1 MPVDAEPLRQHLV
14 ERKIATMSELKST
27 LGTEVDM
34 TVFRRLRG
42 LEYRVSYSHRG
53 KYYTLDEV
61 AEFDDLGLWCFRSVW
76 FSRQG
81 TLLNTCEVLVEEAE
95 AGYATDELEDVLH
108 VGVKDP
114 LRKLARDGRILR
126 EKIDGRF
133 VHFAADS
140 AVRSAQQRARHVWE
154 AQPQN
159 LPFGAG
165 PRVVPDELKAAIVLF
180 FSLLDERQRRLYA
193 GLESMKLGHGGDR
206 RVAELLGLDSS
217 TVARG
222 RTQLLAQDVER
233 ERVRRSGGG
242 RPPAEK
248 KHRK

>member
-1 MPVDAEPLRQHLV
+1 MDAEAVRQLLV
-14 ERKIATMSELKST
+14 ECNIATMPQLKSV

-34 TVFRRLRG
+34 TVFRRLRE
-42 LEYRVSYSHRG
+42 LAYHSSYSHRG
-53 KYYTLDEV
+53 KYYTLDAV

-76 FSRQG
+76 FSRHG
-81 TLLNTCEVLVEEAE
+81 TLVKTCEVLVQEAE
-95 AGYATDELEDVLH
+95 AGYATDELENVLH

-114 LRKLARDGRILR
+114 LRKLALDGRIFR

-140 AVRSAQQRARHVWE
+140 FVRSKQLRARHVWE
-154 AQPQN
+154 AQPQD

-165 PRVVPDELKAAIVLF
+165 LRVVPDELRAAIVLF

-206 RVAELLGLDSS
+206 RIAELLGLDAG

-242 RPPAEK
+242 RPPTEK
-248 KHRK
+248 KRRT

>member
-1 MPVDAEPLRQHLV
+1 MDAEAVRQLLV
-14 ERKIATMSELKST
+14 ECKIATMPQLKSV

-34 TVFRRLRG
+34 TVFRRLRE
-42 LEYRVSYSHRG
+42 LAYHSSYSHRG
-53 KYYTLDEV
+53 KYYTLDAV

-76 FSRQG
+76 FSRHG
-81 TLLNTCEVLVEEAE
+81 TLVKTCEVLVQEAE
-95 AGYATDELEDVLH
+95 AGYATDELENVLH

-114 LRKLARDGRILR
+114 LRKLALDGRIFR

-140 AVRSAQQRARHVWE
+140 LVRSKQHRARHVWE
-154 AQPQN
+154 AQPQD

-165 PRVVPDELKAAIVLF
+165 LRVVPDELRAAIVLF

-206 RVAELLGLDSS
+206 RIAELLGLDAG
-217 TVARG
+217 TVATG
-222 RTQLLAQDVER
+222 RTQLLTQDVER

-248 KHRK
+248 KLRT

>member
-1 MPVDAEPLRQHLV
+1 MDAEAVRQLLV
-14 ERKIATMSELKST
+14 ECKIATMPQLKSV

-34 TVFRRLRG
+34 TVFRRLRE
-42 LEYRVSYSHRG
+42 LAYHSSYSHRG
-53 KYYTLDEV
+53 KYYTLDAV

-76 FSRQG
+76 FSRHG
-81 TLLNTCEVLVEEAE
+81 TLVKTCRVLVQEAE
-95 AGYATDELEDVLH
+95 TGYATDELENVLH

-114 LRKLARDGRILR
+114 LRKLALDGRIFR

-140 AVRSAQQRARHVWE
+140 FVRSKQLRARHVWE
-154 AQPQN
+154 AQPQD

-165 PRVVPDELKAAIVLF
+165 LRVVPDELRAAIVLF

-206 RVAELLGLDSS
+206 RIAELLGLDAG

-242 RPPAEK
+242 RPPTEK
-248 KHRK
+248 KRRT

>member
-1 MPVDAEPLRQHLV
+1 LDAGPLRQHFV
-14 ERKIATMSELKST
+14 ERKIATMSELKSA

-34 TVFRRLRG
+34 TVFRRLRE
-42 LEYRVSYSHRG
+42 LDYRASYSHRG

-76 FSRQG
+76 FSRHG
-81 TLLNTCEVLVEEAE
+81 TLLKTCEVLVEKAE
-95 AGYATDELEDVLH
+95 AGYATDELENVLH

-114 LRKLARDGRILR
+114 LRKLALDGRIFR

-159 LPFGAG
+159 LLFGAG
-165 PRVVPDELKAAIVLF
+165 LRVVPDELKAAIVLF

-206 RVAELLGLDSS
+206 RVAELLGLDAS